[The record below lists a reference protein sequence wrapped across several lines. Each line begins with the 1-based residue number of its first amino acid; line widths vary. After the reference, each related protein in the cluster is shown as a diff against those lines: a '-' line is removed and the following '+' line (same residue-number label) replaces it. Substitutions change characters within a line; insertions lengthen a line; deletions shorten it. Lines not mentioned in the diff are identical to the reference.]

1 MATNSS
7 VTITVSPI
15 SSVPLMAIRDRK
27 PQPPERAVPD
37 PFADHTYE
45 AIERAREAGAS
56 GEDALRR
63 RPPLTTIPSPS
74 KDLDRPTS
82 T

>member
-27 PQPPERAVPD
+27 
-37 PFADHTYE
+37 
-45 AIERAREAGAS
+45 
-56 GEDALRR
+56 ALRR
-63 RPPLTTIPSPS
+63 NKCCSF
-74 KDLDRPTS
+74 
-82 T
+82 